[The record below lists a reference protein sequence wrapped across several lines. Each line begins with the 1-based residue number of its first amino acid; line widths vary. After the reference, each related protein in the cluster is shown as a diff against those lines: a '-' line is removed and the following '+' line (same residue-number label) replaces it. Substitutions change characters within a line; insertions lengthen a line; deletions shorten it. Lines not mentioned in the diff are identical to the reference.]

1 MGNINSHLC
10 ACLYPLN
17 TSKTDSFSSLYTI
30 SKWRIFSHEYFGL
43 GLRPQTGDHLQQWN
57 MKGNKCALC
66 VLMPQMVNEH
76 SSKPFLSS
84 RFLLNM
90 LRKNDGSHNLSLV
103 EGWNWLFVANRAK
116 IQVLVDNYATELTY
130 HQFCSQFLT
139 QFVTQLMTKCLA

>member
-90 LRKNDGSHNLSLV
+90 LRKNDGSHNLSLLV
-103 EGWNWLFVANRAK
+103 EGCVFLSRENSCLCSFCLVGNSANFSAC
-116 IQVLVDNYATELTY
+116 D
-130 HQFCSQFLT
+130 
-139 QFVTQLMTKCLA
+139 